1 MNFEF
6 SEEQVM
12 LRKMVRSFVDKE
24 IMPNI
29 REWDDHGYFNPEIL
43 KRLAELNLMGVCI
56 PEKYGGSRIV
66 AMSFCEPRSCIG
78 RLSS

>member
-24 IMPNI
+24 IIPNMK
-29 REWDDHGYFNPEIL
+29 EWDEQGDSI
-43 KRLAELNLMGVCI
+43 RLF
-56 PEKYGGSRIV
+56 GSD
-66 AMSFCEPRSCIG
+66 
-78 RLSS
+78 